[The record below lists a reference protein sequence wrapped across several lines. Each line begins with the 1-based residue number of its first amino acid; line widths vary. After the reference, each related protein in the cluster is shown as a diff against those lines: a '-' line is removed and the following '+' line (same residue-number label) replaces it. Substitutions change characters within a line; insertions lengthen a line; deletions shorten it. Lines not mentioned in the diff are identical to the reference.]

1 VIDELHVQ
9 EKRDLVDVFET
20 GMAKKTR
27 AQPLLVMITTS
38 DYERESICNEK
49 YDYAC
54 RVRDNGG
61 DRALPGFDPSFL
73 PVIYELKPDEHD
85 WTDEQYWHL
94 ANPNL
99 DVSVAREHLRSI
111 VLKTK
116 ETPALEAEVKRL
128 HFNIRTKQAMQ
139 LISTAAWDACGKNE
153 PPITSPAELIGRDC
167 YAGLDLSDSD
177 DLSGHVTRLPP
188 GG

>member
-1 VIDELHVQ
+1 
-9 EKRDLVDVFET
+9 
-20 GMAKKTR
+20 MAKKVR

-38 DYERESICNEK
+38 DYERESICNEV

-61 DRALPGFDPSFL
+61 DRAKPGFDPSFL
-73 PVIYELKPDEHD
+73 PVIYELKPDDD
-85 WTDEQYWHL
+85 WTDERWHL

-99 DVSVAREHLRSI
+99 DVSVSRESLRKI
-111 VLKTK
+111 VLKAK

-139 LISTAAWDACGKNE
+139 LISTAAWDACGKGE
-153 PPITSPAELIGRDC
+153 DGAAPDHVAGGADRPRLLRRARPGVDGRPGAAC
-167 YAGLDLSDSD
+167 RSRSRCPTTGSRCCRSRGARR
-177 DLSGHVTRLPP
+177 SG
-188 GG
+188 